1 MSAVKLDT
9 KKLFRKKGMCSHT
22 FYYILNREFGHHNSD
37 FERAS
42 DPLVGGI
49 MQMGHQC
56 GLLFGT
62 SLAVGNECF
71 RRFKDQGV
79 ATAMAINATRN
90 VSDAFEKNA
99 GSVNCRDITDTD
111 FHNKLQFARYI
122 IFKARSCFT
131 LADKWT
137 EDALR
142 SAKEGLEMPIPEIKE
157 NPISCASE
165 VVRMMGGSPEEQ
177 ITVAGFAG
185 GLGLTGNAC
194 GALSAAIW
202 YRSIQWARENP
213 KKTPYN
219 NQYASNVMFSFDEAT
234 KGKFLCSE
242 ICDRE
247 FQTVEEHSEF
257 VKNGGCQDMLKTL
270 SGAFY

>member
-1 MSAVKLDT
+1 MGEKRDT
-9 KKLFRKKGMCSHT
+9 KRIFRQKGMCSHT
-22 FYYILNREFGHHNSD
+22 FYYILNREFGHHNTD

-49 MQMGHQC
+49 MQFGHQC

-62 SLAVGNECF
+62 SLAVGNECY
-71 RRFKDQGV
+71 RRYRDPGI
-79 ATAMAINATRN
+79 ATAMAIAASKN

-111 FHNKLQFARYI
+111 FHSKLQMARYLV
-122 IFKARSCFT
+122 FKARSCFT

-137 EDALR
+137 EDAIR
-142 SAKEGLEMPIPEIKE
+142 SAKEGLAKPIPQLKE
-157 NPISCASE
+157 PPMSCASE

-177 ITVAGFAG
+177 TTVAGLAG
-185 GLGLTGNAC
+185 GIGLTGNAC
-194 GALSAAIW
+194 GALSATIW

-213 KKTPYN
+213 NKTPYN
-219 NQYASNVMFSFDEAT
+219 NQYAANVMFSFDEAT

-242 ICDRE
+242 ICGRKFKTVDDHTE
-247 FQTVEEHSEF
+247 FI
-257 VKNGGCQDMLKTL
+257 KNGGCRELLRTL
-270 SGAFY
+270 SEAFY